1 MIFYGL
7 VEGIRFPA
15 LPQTFQFDNKLRL
28 VLTKFQV
35 CVLKVAGTF
44 RSIKIVT
51 NLHLKLRYIMYE
63 TVITLDFE
71 MYLA

>member
-1 MIFYGL
+1 MISYGL

-35 CVLKVAGTF
+35 CSESNRDIPERQDRHKPPCKAEVYNT
-44 RSIKIVT
+44 
-51 NLHLKLRYIMYE
+51 
-63 TVITLDFE
+63 
-71 MYLA
+71 